1 MFFRIV
7 LFFSYALLL
16 VLLSACA
23 PVETVNTDQPNQII
37 AKKNESLTNNIPIL
51 KPNNVPDN
59 AYIKG
64 IPYYPDT
71 RNFFA
76 PSTLASTLN
85 YYGANALVNKLLP
98 RTYIPAQKGT
108 LEFDTILSARKSG
121 FIVYPLTE
129 DIQDIFLEISQNH
142 PVVVTLKNPDNPDD
156 WSFHTVYGYDF
167 SDKTITLTDI
177 TRNQKKLS
185 MDEFDREWS
194 QAQHWAV
201 TITPPNI
208 IPASAREIGY
218 LTAISRIEPIA
229 PTAAKDAYLKTL
241 ERWPNN
247 IVALI
252 GIGDIAYVHR
262 DYKEA
267 LVYFQKAVKENPSS
281 GDALNNLAET
291 YLALHQPQ
299 LALATIQKAVKLK
312 SHHHRTYLMTQKRVE
327 SYLRKH
333 NQK

>member
-1 MFFRIV
+1 M
-7 LFFSYALLL
+7 

-23 PVETVNTDQPNQII
+23 PVDSVNSEQPNQPI
-37 AKKNESLTNNIPIL
+37 AKKSESLTGNIPIL

-59 AYIKG
+59 ALIKG

-76 PSTLASTLN
+76 PSTLASNLN
-85 YYGANALVNKLLP
+85 FYGTNVLVNKLLP
-98 RTYIPAQKGT
+98 RTYITAQKGT
-108 LEFDTILSARKSG
+108 LEFDAILSARKFG

-129 DIQDIFLEISQNH
+129 DIQDVFLEVSQNH

-156 WSFHTVYGYDF
+156 WSFHTVYGFDF
-167 SDKTITLTDI
+167 TDKTITLTDS
-177 TRNQKKLS
+177 TRNPKKLS

-194 QAQHWAV
+194 QAQHWAI

-229 PTAAKDAYLKTL
+229 PLAAKEAYFKTL

-252 GIGDIAYVHR
+252 GIGDIAYVHH

-267 LVYFQKAVKENPSS
+267 LEYFQKAVKVNPSS

-291 YLALHQPQ
+291 YMALHQPQ
-299 LALATIQKAVKLK
+299 MALTTIQKAVKLK
-312 SHHHRTYLMTQKRVE
+312 SHHHRTYLMTQRRIE
-327 SYLRKH
+327 NYLRKH